1 MLTSNGIKFIIK
13 KEDSDYV
20 CYAKKD
26 GVTKHFWEDS
36 DHASVKATVLTEIEK
51 GVDWNSIPS
60 Y

>member
-36 DHASVKATVLTEIEK
+36 DHASVLSTVKAEIAK
-51 GVDWNSIPS
+51 GIDWDQIPHL
-60 Y
+60 